1 MKFKTTSTKTTRW
14 PTPSTAAGPIY
25 TLPEALPGTVSGGV
39 RAGIIDSHCHIS
51 SLWYEPVESLLF
63 QMERNGVDRAVLIQ
77 MFGQFDNREILDASH
92 RFPGRFAPVVMVD
105 TADSH
110 ATGVLRQLVQEGARG
125 VRLEATSRSP
135 GEDSLAIWRC
145 AAELRLAVS
154 CNGNTADYLNAH
166 FQEILEAFP
175 ELPIVI
181 EHLGRDSG
189 SPVGIEDEA
198 DDFDALLELAR
209 HPSLT
214 LRFHGLGEI
223 LYRQARFEGQ
233 STPFVPAE
241 RDRLLNAVSAFGPD
255 RMMWGSDHPPVSAR
269 EGYRN
274 AMTLPR
280 NVLARLGDDA
290 LARLFESTAA
300 RIFFGD

>member
-1 MKFKTTSTKTTRW
+1 MSR
-14 PTPSTAAGPIY
+14 G
-25 TLPEALPGTVSGGV
+25 E
-39 RAGIIDSHCHIS
+39 RASIVDSHCHVS

-63 QMERNGVDRAVLIQ
+63 QMDRTGIDRAVLIQ

-105 TADSH
+105 IGDPD
-110 ATGVLRQLVQEGARG
+110 ATDALRRLAQAGARG

-154 CNGNTADYLNAH
+154 CNGNTADFLDAR
-166 FQEILEAFP
+166 FQKVLEAFP

-189 SPVGIEDEA
+189 SPAGIEDEA
-198 DDFDALLELAR
+198 SDFDALLQLA
-209 HPSLT
+209 PYPGLT
-214 LRFHGLGEI
+214 LRFHGLGEF
-223 LYRQARFEGQ
+223 LHRQARFEGKA
-233 STPFVPAE
+233 TPLVPA
-241 RDRLLNAVSAFGPD
+241 RRNRLLDAVSAFGPE
-255 RMMWGSDHPPVSAR
+255 RMMWGSDYPPVSGR

-274 AMTLPR
+274 AFELPR
-280 NVLARLGDDA
+280 NVLAFLGDDA
-290 LARLFESTAA
+290 LARLFGGTAA
-300 RIFFGD
+300 SIFFAD